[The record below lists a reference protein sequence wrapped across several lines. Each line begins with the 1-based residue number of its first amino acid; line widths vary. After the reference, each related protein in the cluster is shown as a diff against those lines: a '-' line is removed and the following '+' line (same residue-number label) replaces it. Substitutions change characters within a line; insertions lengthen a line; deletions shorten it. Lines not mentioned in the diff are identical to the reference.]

1 MADARVV
8 ALADKRGNDG
18 IGAHRNAH
26 EEVDE
31 QADDGGIA
39 ADCRERI
46 AADKVTDDGD
56 VD

>member
-8 ALADKRGNDG
+8 ALAYKRGNDG
-18 IGAHRNAH
+18 IGAHRDAH
-26 EEVDE
+26 KEVDE
-31 QADDGGIA
+31 QADDGGVA

-46 AADKVTDDGD
+46 AADEMTDDGD

>member
-1 MADARVV
+1 MSFCIF
-8 ALADKRGNDG
+8 LIDG
-18 IGAHRNAH
+18 VQSLHQQIFVIQDLIAA
-26 EEVDE
+26 VTD
-31 QADDGGIA
+31 DDGGIA

>member
-8 ALADKRGNDG
+8 ALADKRGNDS
-18 IGAHRNAH
+18 IGAHGNAH

-39 ADCRERI
+39 ANRRKRV
-46 AADKVTDDGD
+46 AADEMTDDGD